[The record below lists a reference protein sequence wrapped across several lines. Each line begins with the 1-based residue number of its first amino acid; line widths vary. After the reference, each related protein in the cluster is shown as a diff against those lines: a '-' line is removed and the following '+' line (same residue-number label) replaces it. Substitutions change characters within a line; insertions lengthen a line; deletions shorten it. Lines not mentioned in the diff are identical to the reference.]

1 MFRAKGKRGR
11 RGKRGN
17 RKISVHKFARRYPND
32 HIDED
37 NTTTTTTTTKLR
49 HVVGSLLNGEWVEGR
64 EGIEVKGK
72 HTHTFEGSL
81 HDVT

>member
-37 NTTTTTTTTKLR
+37 NTTTTTTTKLR
-49 HVVGSLLNGEWVEGR
+49 HVVGSLLNGWRGGNRGEGDTD
-64 EGIEVKGK
+64 
-72 HTHTFEGSL
+72 THT
-81 HDVT
+81 